1 MTESYLENNPRIIS
15 NIKSII
21 KEMAIKNYDVLH
33 TKNLLGDASPQEYI
47 ERSNDIFH
55 EKLITIPPDDALQ
68 KSYVFDL
75 PKDPNDKY
83 AIDVFLWSNGEESDA
98 VATFCVR
105 RNPKSDAQAVYLYDL
120 KIP

>member
-21 KEMAIKNYDVLH
+21 KEMANENYDVLH

-47 ERSNDIFH
+47 ERSRDIFRG
-55 EKLITIPPDDALQ
+55 KLITIPPDDALH
-68 KSYVFDL
+68 KSYVFGL
-75 PKDPNDKY
+75 PKDSNDKY
-83 AIDVFLWSNGEESDA
+83 AIDVFLWCNGEQNDA

-105 RNPKSDAQAVYLYDL
+105 RNPKSDAQAIYLYDL